1 MKFSK
6 IGLSRPVAIA
16 VLSVSV
22 LLLVLLLIPSREDS
36 EDELPIG
43 ADSICLNVFSS
54 NERSNLPGL
63 DKRMAKFMRRWDLK
77 GVQLGVM
84 RGDSLLYLKGYGTA
98 DEGVDM
104 QANQIMRVASVSKLV
119 TAAAIMKL
127 CEQGK
132 LSLDSKVLGPEG
144 ILNDSSFTSAIRDK
158 KHFRITVEHLLRHQ
172 GGFTL
177 RLGDPLFNALDFAA
191 MNRLTE
197 PPTEDELCRIV
208 LHRRLSFV
216 PGKSQSYSNFGYLLL
231 SKVIEKVSG
240 QPYESY
246 VRREVLAPAGCYDFH
261 LAGNYYGQKR
271 ANEVRYYM
279 HGNTE
284 QVPCY
289 DLSGRMVER
298 CYGGNNISAL
308 KGAGGWCC
316 SVAELMRFV
325 ASIDGHP
332 GVPDILSKE
341 SVDKM
346 TEFVDKHTFSLGW
359 NDTDPRIGWTRS
371 GSFSGTAAL
380 VKYYSQG
387 DCWILVTNTSTYRG
401 HHFSRRIS
409 LFFSECRRDFL
420 RQLSGKDLFY
430 PETRE

>member
-1 MKFSK
+1 MEFSK
-6 IGLSRPVAIA
+6 VRLSRPVAIA

-22 LLLVLLLIPSREDS
+22 LLLVLLLIPGGEDS
-36 EDELPIG
+36 QEELPIG

-54 NERSNLPGL
+54 NERSSLPRL
-63 DKRMAKFMRRWDLK
+63 DKRMEKFMRRWDLK

-84 RGDSLLYLKGYGTA
+84 RGDSLLYLKGYGLA
-98 DEGVDM
+98 DEGEEM
-104 QANQIMRVASVSKLV
+104 QPGRIMRMASVSKLI

-132 LSLDSKVLGPEG
+132 LSLDSKVLGPDG
-144 ILNDSSFTSAIRDK
+144 LLNDSTFTNAIRDK

-208 LHRRLSFV
+208 LHRRLGFV

-240 QPYESY
+240 LPYESY

-261 LAGNYYGQKR
+261 LAGNFYEQKR

-284 QVPCY
+284 PVPCY

-346 TEFVDKHTFSLGW
+346 TEYVDKHTFSLGW
-359 NDTDPRIGWTRS
+359 NDTDPKIGWTRS

-380 VKYYSQG
+380 VKYFSQG
-387 DCWILVTNTSTYRG
+387 DCWILVTNTSTYQ
-401 HHFSRRIS
+401 
-409 LFFSECRRDFL
+409 C
-420 RQLSGKDLFY
+420 QM
-430 PETRE
+430 

>member
-1 MKFSK
+1 MDLSK
-6 IGLSRPVAIA
+6 LKLSRPAA
-16 VLSVSV
+16 FCVLLLAV
-22 LLLVLLLIPSREDS
+22 LLLVLLLIPRKDRE

-43 ADSICLNVFSS
+43 ADAICPNLFSS
-54 NERSNLPGL
+54 NDRCLLPGL
-63 DKRMAKFMRRWDLK
+63 DQRVEKFMRRWDLK
-77 GVQLGVM
+77 GAQVGVM
-84 RGDSLLYLKGYGTA
+84 RGDSLLYLKGYGLA
-98 DEGVDM
+98 DENVEM
-104 QANQIMRVASVSKLV
+104 QPGRIMRVASVSKLV

-132 LSLDSKVLGPEG
+132 LTLDAKVLGPEG
-144 ILNDSSFTSAIRDK
+144 ILNDTSFTAAIRDK

-177 RLGDPLFNALDFAA
+177 RLGDPLFNSLDFAA

-197 PPTEDELCRIV
+197 APTEDELCRIV

-231 SKVIEKVSG
+231 SKVIEKVTG
-240 QPYESY
+240 QSYEQY

-261 LAGNYYGQKR
+261 LAGNFYEDKR
-271 ANEVRYYM
+271 ENEVRYYM

-284 QVPCY
+284 LVPCY
-289 DLSGRMVER
+289 DLSGQMVER
-298 CYGGNNISAL
+298 CYGGNNIRGL

-316 SVAELMRFV
+316 SVVELMRFV
-325 ASIDGHP
+325 ASIDGRP
-332 GVPDILSKE
+332 GVPDILSRE

-346 TEFVDKHTFSLGW
+346 TEYVDKHTFSLGW
-359 NDTDPRIGWTRS
+359 NDTDPKIGWTRS

-380 VKYYSQG
+380 IKYFADG
-387 DCWILVTNTSTYRG
+387 ECWIFVTNTSTYRG

-409 LFFSECRRDFL
+409 LFFSESRRDFSK
-420 RQLSGKDLFY
+420 QLPNKDLFY
-430 PETRE
+430 PDLE